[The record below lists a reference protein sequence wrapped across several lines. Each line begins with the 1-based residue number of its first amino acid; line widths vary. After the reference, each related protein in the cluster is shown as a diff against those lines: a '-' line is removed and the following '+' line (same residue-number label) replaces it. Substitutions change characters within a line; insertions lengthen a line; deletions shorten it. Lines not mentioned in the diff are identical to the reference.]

1 LVVCNALYESLGY
14 GFKKQRIA
22 MRRQRFGIWG
32 VGMISMIPILNILAL
47 FIGPVGGA
55 LVMAKAHQRSLENNN
70 SQTEI

>member
-1 LVVCNALYESLGY
+1 
-14 GFKKQRIA
+14 